1 MLNTIKINLS
11 KVFSIFIVSWIT
23 IVSNAQSENNLQAK
37 EELQDQPGIY
47 VKTKTAPSTFESD
60 KTTIASVEFLDT
72 TVGDAIRILTE
83 ISGLNIIATEKARK
97 KRVSLFLSDITI
109 KDALESLSSITG
121 LWYRHNRETGVYI
134 LMTTEE
140 YSKDVV
146 ISRTEYTKTFIMKH
160 HNIASTAE
168 IIESLY
174 GIRVQVTEPSPD
186 IGSYELDESIDD
198 TTGGTGGN
206 STSGGNRTSG
216 NQRNPRNQRNN
227 FNNRAGFN
235 SNRGSNDQDNELAK
249 IESLTPSQFSMLQ
262 TDGAM
267 VETINESL
275 IANVSQQLKAT
286 IYVTYNEL
294 HNLLFIRSSDED
306 ALESIA
312 QLIKEIDKPA
322 KQVLLQM
329 KILRV
334 SLDDQHKS
342 VFDYQ
347 YSNSSETL
355 GLGNSVFTGG
365 TLAYQHIS
373 DSLVT
378 TIEML
383 DSDGKVET
391 LSTPLL
397 LASDNKVAEIF
408 LGEERLLI
416 RGVNQTN
423 LQNSQGNVVGNGF
436 SVDTEIREIGN
447 SLKIWPRIND
457 DGTVTL
463 DIAQEISSVNEGA
476 TSIPLGPNSGTF
488 PVDSVNVSELN
499 LTAVAKDGL
508 AIAVGGLIS
517 VSTSDRSDRVPFLG
531 RIPALGVLFRKD
543 VKSNTKS
550 ELILMITP
558 HILHTPEDAQRIRAE
573 LAAKEFHYPEIDQHL
588 LKDLVVSPIS
598 KTEMKR
604 EELKIMRYIQ
614 NSWAKAQANINTE
627 NFNNGP
633 VWMVTTDIQAQAL
646 TSWKMGDYYTTI
658 INIENTGNELINLQ
672 ADIMGMGWRAV
683 AFEHPTLSQN
693 ENVWACLVSR
703 KPFAHALKN
712 SIKLTGES
720 R

>member
-235 SNRGSNDQDNELAK
+235 SNRGSNDQDNELAN

-627 NFNNGP
+627 SFNNGP